1 MVRLG
6 FTLAALTTLGEP
18 SQTPSQIV
26 LGKLNEMGSSW
37 ADFFIAN
44 VIEREG
50 RAEIFKQRLQS
61 RIEKIDRHYVEC
73 QSKDFNSRK
82 RRGANKKNGGG
93 IRSVPESP
101 NSERLYDEISGQQV
115 GKLSQDP
122 VRSNKQIYYNL
133 KVWLI
138 ENMAGC
144 KHQERHYN
152 KLEQMEAKWNTVFN
166 DVLNK
171 ITMRRG

>member
-6 FTLAALTTLGEP
+6 FTLAALTAIGD
-18 SQTPSQIV
+18 SVQTPSQVI
-26 LGKLNEMGSSW
+26 LSKLNTMGASW
-37 ADFFIAN
+37 ADFFISN
-44 VIEREG
+44 VVERPG
-50 RAEIFKQRLQS
+50 RADIFKERLAS

-152 KLEQMEAKWNTVFN
+152 KLEV
-166 DVLNK
+166 
-171 ITMRRG
+171 R